1 MQSEVGCGAMFVI
14 ELPVAEK
21 VSGLPGGTAKPWT
34 GKNFVVD
41 AEGKSVLVID
51 DELWILELSRELLGG
66 DGYEVETVP
75 TGEEAFQRIGQ
86 RRFDVIL
93 SDWKMPGLN
102 GMHLYEQL
110 LTTDP
115 VSAGR
120 MIFMTGDVMN
130 EAFQEFLKR
139 NGRSYLAKPF
149 AIGDLRQAVASGT
162 VTFSDGVTGKWIID
176 QYGRPGFTEVSQP
189 GYRPS
194 PQDGQAFMKELS
206 RALQQRGY

>member
-1 MQSEVGCGAMFVI
+1 M
-14 ELPVAEK
+14 
-21 VSGLPGGTAKPWT
+21 
-34 GKNFVVD
+34 
-41 AEGKSVLVID
+41 LVID
-51 DELWILELSRELLGG
+51 DELWILELSRELLAGE
-66 DGYEVETVP
+66 GYEVETVP
-75 TGEEAFQRIGQ
+75 SGEEAFQRIGQ

-149 AIGDLRQAVASGT
+149 AIGDLRQAVAS
-162 VTFSDGVTGKWIID
+162 VLAAKN
-176 QYGRPGFTEVSQP
+176 
-189 GYRPS
+189 
-194 PQDGQAFMKELS
+194 
-206 RALQQRGY
+206 